1 MVNNFTILNE
11 NDMVAVALQDIPAG
25 TILKTQKHGDV
36 KVLEDITRGHKIALE
51 DIPNGAD
58 VIKYGYP
65 IGHAT
70 KDIKRGEHVHIH
82 NIATNLSGKLEYTY
96 KPIPIH
102 PIYQKDSRTFMGY
115 KRPNGKVGIRN
126 DLYII
131 PVAGSVSESID
142 PLVAQFKALHP
153 DNGNFDNIVPLK
165 HTYGIESPEDNYQR
179 VRKILVDAALQPNAG
194 AVLVTGLD
202 CSEDSEIDKF
212 KQLLEKIGGP
222 INSDRVK
229 FLASATSDDE
239 LSDGLDM
246 LEELNEAVKDDKR
259 TPQPLSELKI
269 GLKCGGSDGLSG
281 VTANPL
287 LGRLSDFVAA
297 QGGSTILTEVPE
309 MFGAEQILMS
319 RAKDK
324 ATFDKIVNLINNFKG
339 YFESFNQPIYENP
352 SPGNKAGG
360 ISTLEDKSLGC
371 TQKSGTSA
379 VNDVLQ
385 YGEKLKTKGLNLLQG
400 PGNDLVA
407 SSAEASADC
416 QMVLFTTGRGTPFA
430 TYVPTVK
437 VSSNSYIANLKPRWI
452 DFDAGRLMNVSI
464 DKLADEFI
472 QFIIDI
478 ASGKKRTNNEKYNIH
493 GIAVFKTGVTE

>member
-1 MVNNFTILNE
+1 MNNFIIL
-11 NDMVAVALQDIPAG
+11 DQHDLVAVALQDIPAG
-25 TILKTQKHGDV
+25 TVLKTAEHGEV

-51 DIPNGAD
+51 DIASGAD

-82 NIATNLSGKLEYTY
+82 NLATNLSGELEYRY
-96 KPIPIH
+96 QPIDLPKPAA
-102 PIYQKDSRTFMGY
+102 KDKRTFMGY

-131 PVAGSVSESID
+131 PVVGSVSESID
-142 PLVAQFKALHP
+142 PLVAQFMALHP
-153 DNGNFDNIVPLK
+153 DCGNFDNVVPLK
-165 HTYGIESPEDNYQR
+165 HTYGFDTPEDNYER
-179 VRKILVDAALQPNAG
+179 ARKILVDAALQPNAG
-194 AVLVTGLD
+194 AVLVTGMD
-202 CSEDSEIDKF
+202 CAEEGELNQF
-212 KQLLEKIGGP
+212 KQQLEKVGGP
-222 INSDRVK
+222 IDPNRVK
-229 FLASATSDDE
+229 FLSTQTSDDE
-239 LSDGLDM
+239 LTDGLDL
-246 LEELNEAVKDDKR
+246 LEELNAAVANDQR

-287 LGRLSDFVAA
+287 LGRLSDFVDG
-297 QGGSTILTEVPE
+297 QGGTTVLTEVPE

-319 RAKDK
+319 RAKDE
-324 ATFDKIVNLINNFKG
+324 ATFNKIVGLINNFKE
-339 YFESFNQPIYENP
+339 YFESFHQPIYENP

-385 YGEKLKTKGLNLLQG
+385 YGDKIKVKGLNLLQA
-400 PGNDLVA
+400 PGNDLVS

-452 DFDAGRLMNVSI
+452 DFDAGRLLNTSM
-464 DKLADEFI
+464 DELAAEFI
-472 QFIIDI
+472 QFIIDV
-478 ASGKKRTNNEKYNIH
+478 ASGKKTNNEKYNVH
-493 GIAVFKTGVTE
+493 GIAIFKTGVTN

>member
-1 MVNNFTILNE
+1 MNNFIIL
-11 NDMVAVALQDIPAG
+11 DDHDSVAVALTNLDKG
-25 TILKTQKHGDV
+25 TELKTKNHGV
-36 KVLEDITRGHKIALE
+36 VTTLEDITRGHKIALE
-51 DIPNGAD
+51 DIPKGTD
-58 VIKYGYP
+58 IIKYGFP

-70 KDIKRGEHVHIH
+70 QNIKRGEHVHIH
-82 NIATNLSGKLEYTY
+82 NIATNLSGELTY
-96 KPIPIH
+96 QYH
-102 PIYQKDSRTFMGY
+102 PITIKPRYQKDDRHFMGY

-131 PVAGSVSESID
+131 PVVGSVSELLD
-142 PLVAQFKALHP
+142 PIVTQFKALHP
-153 DNGNFDNIVPLK
+153 DNGNFDNVLALK
-165 HTYGIESPEDNYQR
+165 HTYGFDTPQDNYQR
-179 VRKILVDAALQPNAG
+179 ARKILVDAALQPNAG
-194 AVLVTGLD
+194 AVLVCGLD
-202 CSEDSEIDKF
+202 CADDGELAKMKAAI
-212 KQLLEKIGGP
+212 EKANDGQFDTQRI
-222 INSDRVK
+222 K
-229 FLASATSDDE
+229 FLSSADNDDE
-239 LSDGLDM
+239 ITAGLQL
-246 LEELNEAVKDDKR
+246 LEELNDAVKDDRR

-287 LGRLSDFVAA
+287 LGRLSDFVTA
-297 QGGSTILTEVPE
+297 QGGTTVLSEVPE
-309 MFGAEQILMS
+309 MFGAETILMS

-324 ATFDKIVNLINNFKG
+324 ATFNKIVNLINNFKA
-339 YFESFNQPIYENP
+339 YFESFHQPIYENP

-385 YGEKLKTKGLNLLQG
+385 YGDKLKTKGLNLLQS
-400 PGNDLVA
+400 PGNDLVS

-452 DFDAGRLMNVSI
+452 DFDAGQLMNESM
-464 DKLADEFI
+464 DNLADKFI
-472 QFIIDI
+472 QYIIDV
-478 ASGKKRTNNEKYNIH
+478 ASGKRTNNEKYDVH
-493 GIAVFKTGVTE
+493 GIAIFKTGATE